1 MLLLHCLPMTR
12 FLMVLLPQF
21 AVCFLLFGMTAG
33 AASPPAKA
41 ESPALMLRVDTGG
54 EVLRCDARL
63 SRKPQAL
70 LRALREG
77 SEISVAWRLRVDI
90 VRKYWLNKS
99 LAEVEVRRR
108 VIPDL
113 VSRSWRLVDET
124 SGISRRVFA
133 LDEAVNFLTRL
144 RRFPVVDR
152 SLLERGRVYRFR
164 ASLSEREGAAD
175 DHWWNVWF
183 GEESSAAGLSFAL
196 P

>member
-1 MLLLHCLPMTR
+1 MKR
-12 FLMVLLPQF
+12 FLTALLPSIILCVAGF
-21 AVCFLLFGMTAG
+21 GALAVAAAPATKS
-33 AASPPAKA
+33 ASP
-41 ESPALMLRVDTGG
+41 ELQVRVDVGG
-54 EVLRCDARL
+54 DVLGCDAL
-63 SRKPQAL
+63 LVPPPPLL

-77 SEISVAWRLRVDI
+77 SEISVVWQLDVE
-90 VRKYWLNKS
+90 VERKYWLNKS

-133 LDEAVNFLTRL
+133 LDQAVDFLTRL

-152 SLLERGRVYRFR
+152 SLLVRGQDYRFR
-164 ASLSEREGAAD
+164 VALIEREGAAD
-175 DHWWNVWF
+175 DHWWNMWF
-183 GEESSAAGLSFAL
+183 GAGSTSATVKFRL